1 MPMKYFLVMMLAAN
15 AMVAQTRT
23 IPAEIEIDFTVREFG
38 LSKVEGGFQSD
49 GLPAEATFEGDM
61 LMAFE
66 GCVAANSFATGVAAR
81 DRNVV
86 NKEEF
91 LDAEKYPTICFTAD
105 KIEFVGKIGSK
116 TTYDMRGDLTLRG
129 ETHPIEVR
137 VVQMDAKSLEAS
149 FSIDRTQ
156 WSVGTGPAALVI
168 SDNVDLVAKIN
179 LN

>member
-1 MPMKYFLVMMLAAN
+1 MKYFHVMMLAAN
-15 AMVAQTRT
+15 ALVAQTRT
-23 IPAEIEIDFTVREFG
+23 VPAEIEIDFIVREFG
-38 LSKVEGGFQSD
+38 LSKVEGGFLSD
-49 GLPAEATFEGDM
+49 GMPAEAKFEGD
-61 LMAFE
+61 LLVAFE
-66 GCVAANSFATGVAAR
+66 GCVAANSFSTGVAAR

-91 LDAEKYPTICFTAD
+91 LDAENYSTICFTAN
-105 KIEFVGKIGSK
+105 KIEFVGKIESK

-137 VVQMDAKSLEAS
+137 VVQLDVKSLEAS

-156 WSVGTGPAALVI
+156 WSVGTGPAALFV
-168 SDNVDLVAKIN
+168 SDNVDVVAKIN

>member
-1 MPMKYFLVMMLAAN
+1 MKYFLLMMLAAN
-15 AMVAQTRT
+15 ALVAQTRT
-23 IPAEIEIDFTVREFG
+23 IPAEIEIDFTVTEFG

-49 GLPAEATFEGDM
+49 GISAEATFEGDM

-66 GCVAANSFATGVAAR
+66 GCVVANSFATGVAAR

-137 VVQMDAKSLEAS
+137 VVQTDAKSLEAS

-156 WSVGTGPAALVI
+156 WSVGTGPAALFV
-168 SDNVDLVAKIN
+168 SDNVDLVANIN

>member
-1 MPMKYFLVMMLAAN
+1 MKYFLLMMLAAN
-15 AMVAQTRT
+15 ALVAQTRT

-38 LSKVEGGFQSD
+38 LS
-49 GLPAEATFEGDM
+49 
-61 LMAFE
+61 
-66 GCVAANSFATGVAAR
+66 
-81 DRNVV
+81 NVV

-91 LDAEKYPTICFTAD
+91 LEAEKYPTICFTAD
-105 KIEFVGKIGSK
+105 KIDFVGKIGPK

-137 VVQMDAKSLEAS
+137 VVQTDAKSLEAS

>member
-1 MPMKYFLVMMLAAN
+1 MKYFLVMMLAAN
-15 AMVAQTRT
+15 ALVAQTRT
-23 IPAEIEIDFTVREFG
+23 IPAEIEIEFTVKEFG

-49 GLPAEATFEGDM
+49 GLSAEATFEGDI
-61 LMAFE
+61 LVAFE

-91 LDAEKYPTICFTAD
+91 LNAEKYPTICFTAN
-105 KIEFVGKIGSK
+105 KIEFVGKIGNE

-137 VVQMDAKSLEAS
+137 VLQKSSTELEAH

>member
-1 MPMKYFLVMMLAAN
+1 MKYFLLMMLAVN
-15 AMVAQTRT
+15 AMAAQTQT
-23 IPAEIEIDFTVREFG
+23 IPAEIEIEFTVREFG
-38 LSKVEGGFQSD
+38 LSKVEGSLYSD
-49 GLPAEATFEGDM
+49 GTPAEATFEGDM
-61 LMAFE
+61 LVAFE
-66 GCVAANSFATGVAAR
+66 GCVAAISFATGVAAR
-81 DRNVV
+81 DRNVI

-149 FSIDRTQ
+149 FSI
-156 WSVGTGPAALVI
+156 
-168 SDNVDLVAKIN
+168 
-179 LN
+179 

>member
-15 AMVAQTRT
+15 ALVAQTQT

-38 LSKVEGGFQSD
+38 LSVEGGFHSD

-61 LMAFE
+61 LVAFE
-66 GCVAANSFATGVAAR
+66 GCVAANSFGTGVAAR
-81 DRNVV
+81 DRNVI

-137 VVQMDAKSLEAS
+137 VVQKSSKELEAI
-149 FSIDRTQ
+149 FTIDRTQ

>member
-1 MPMKYFLVMMLAAN
+1 MKYFHVMLLAASGV
-15 AMVAQTRT
+15 VAKTRCV
-23 IPAEIEIDFTVREFG
+23 PAEIEIDCIVREFG
-38 LSKVEGGFQSD
+38 LSKVEGGCQSD
-49 GLPAEATFEGDM
+49 GTPAEARFEGDM
-61 LMAFE
+61 LVAFE

-81 DRNVV
+81 DRNVI

-91 LDAEKYPTICFTAD
+91 LYAENYPTICFTAD

-137 VVQMDAKSLEAS
+137 VVQKDAKSLEAS

>member
-1 MPMKYFLVMMLAAN
+1 MKYLFVLMFAAN
-15 AMVAQTRT
+15 VMVAQTQT
-23 IPAEIEIDFTVREFG
+23 IPADIEIAFTVREFG
-38 LSKVEGGFQSD
+38 LSKVQGWFYSD
-49 GLPAEATFEGDM
+49 GTPSEATFKDGT
-61 LMAFE
+61 LVAFE

-91 LDAEKYPTICFTAD
+91 LNAEKYPTICFTAN
-105 KIEFVGKIGSK
+105 KIEFVGKIGNE

-137 VVQMDAKSLEAS
+137 VVQTDAKSLEAS

>member
-15 AMVAQTRT
+15 ALVAQTRS

-38 LSKVEGGFQSD
+38 LSVEGRFQSD
-49 GLPAEATFEGDM
+49 GLPGEATFEGDM
-61 LMAFE
+61 LVAFE

-91 LDAEKYPTICFTAD
+91 LDAENHPTICFTAD
-105 KIEFVGKIGSK
+105 KIEFVGKIGPK

-137 VVQMDAKSLEAS
+137 VVQTDAKSLEAT

-156 WSVGTGPAALVI
+156 WSVGTGPAALFV
-168 SDNVDLVAKIN
+168 SDNVDLVANIN

>member
-1 MPMKYFLVMMLAAN
+1 MKYLIVLMLAAN
-15 AMVAQTRT
+15 IIVAQTRT
-23 IPAEIEIDFTVREFG
+23 VPAEIEIEFTVREFG
-38 LSKVEGGFQSD
+38 LSKVQGWFYSD
-49 GLPAEATFEGDM
+49 GVPAEATFEGDM
-61 LMAFE
+61 LLAFE

-91 LDAEKYPTICFTAD
+91 LNAERYPTICFTAD
-105 KIEFVGKIGSK
+105 KIEFVGKIGPK

-137 VVQMDAKSLEAS
+137 VVQTDAKSLEAS

-156 WSVGTGPAALVI
+156 WSVGTGPAALAI
-168 SDNVDLVAKIN
+168 SDLVVIVAHIN

>member
-1 MPMKYFLVMMLAAN
+1 MKYFLLMMLAAN
-15 AMVAQTRT
+15 ALVAQTRT
-23 IPAEIEIDFTVREFG
+23 IPAEIEIDFTVTEFG
-38 LSKVEGGFQSD
+38 LKQVVGWFYSD
-49 GLPAEATFEGDM
+49 GTLAEATFQGDM
-61 LMAFE
+61 LVAFE

-91 LDAEKYPTICFTAD
+91 LYAEKYPTICFTAN
-105 KIEFVGKIGSK
+105 KIEFVGKIGPK
-116 TTYDMRGDLTLRG
+116 TTYDMRGDLTLRE

-137 VVQMDAKSLEAS
+137 VVQTDAKSLEAS

-156 WSVGTGPAALVI
+156 WSVGIGPAALFV

>member
-1 MPMKYFLVMMLAAN
+1 MKYFLVMILAAN
-15 AMVAQTRT
+15 ALVAQTRT

-49 GLPAEATFEGDM
+49 GISAEATFNGDM
-61 LMAFE
+61 LVAFE

-91 LDAEKYPTICFTAD
+91 LNAENYPMICFTAD
-105 KIEFVGKIGSK
+105 KIEFVGKIGPK

-137 VVQMDAKSLEAS
+137 VVQKSSKELEAI
-149 FSIDRTQ
+149 FTIDRTQ

-168 SDNVDLVAKIN
+168 SDNVDLVAYIN

>member
-1 MPMKYFLVMMLAAN
+1 MPMKYLLVMMLAAN
-15 AMVAQTRT
+15 ALVAQTRT

-49 GLPAEATFEGDM
+49 GLPGEATFEGDM
-61 LMAFE
+61 LVAFE

-91 LDAEKYPTICFTAD
+91 LDAEKYPSICFTAD
-105 KIEFVGKIGSK
+105 KIEFVGKIGPK

-137 VVQMDAKSLEAS
+137 VVQTDAKSLEAT

-156 WSVGTGPAALVI
+156 WSVGTGPAAFFV
-168 SDNVDLVAKIN
+168 SDNVDLVAKVN

>member
-1 MPMKYFLVMMLAAN
+1 MKYFLAMMLAAN
-15 AMVAQTRT
+15 ALVAQTRT
-23 IPAEIEIDFTVREFG
+23 IPAEIEIEFTVREFG
-38 LSKVEGGFQSD
+38 LKQVVGWFNSD
-49 GLPAEATFEGDM
+49 ETSAETRFEGDM
-61 LMAFE
+61 LVAFE
-66 GCVAANSFATGVAAR
+66 GCVAANSFGTGVAAR

-91 LDAEKYPTICFTAD
+91 LDAEKYPTICFTAN
-105 KIEFVGKIGSK
+105 KIEFVGKIGPK

-137 VVQMDAKSLEAS
+137 VVQKSSKELEAI
-149 FSIDRTQ
+149 FTIDRTQ

>member
-1 MPMKYFLVMMLAAN
+1 MRYFLVMMLAAN
-15 AMVAQTRT
+15 ALVAQTRT
-23 IPAEIEIDFTVREFG
+23 VPAEIEIDFIVREFG

-49 GLPAEATFEGDM
+49 GTQAEARFEGDM
-61 LMAFE
+61 LVAFE
-66 GCVAANSFATGVAAR
+66 GSVAANSFATGVAAR
-81 DRNVV
+81 DRNVI

-91 LDAEKYPTICFTAD
+91 LDAENYPTICFTAD
-105 KIEFVGKIGSK
+105 KIEFVGKIEPK

-137 VVQMDAKSLEAS
+137 VVQKSSKELEAI
-149 FSIDRTQ
+149 FTIDRTQ

>member
-1 MPMKYFLVMMLAAN
+1 MKYFLVTMFAAN
-15 AMVAQTRT
+15 ALVAQTRT
-23 IPAEIEIDFTVREFG
+23 VPAEIEIEFTVREFG
-38 LSKVEGGFQSD
+38 LKQVVGWFYSD
-49 GLPAEATFEGDM
+49 ETSAETKFEGDM
-61 LMAFE
+61 LVAFE
-66 GCVAANSFATGVAAR
+66 GCVAANSFGTGVATR

-91 LDAEKYPTICFTAD
+91 LDAEKYPTICFTAN

-137 VVQMDAKSLEAS
+137 VVQKEAKSLEAS

>member
-1 MPMKYFLVMMLAAN
+1 MRKFAPMRTFALLLLPFFALAQSHNDAKDLLN
-15 AMVAQTRT
+15 KVYEKTL
-23 IPAEIEIDFTVREFG
+23 G
-38 LSKVEGGFQSD
+38 LETHPHTASPP
-49 GLPAEATFEGDM
+49 LPRPQ
-61 LMAFE
+61 
-66 GCVAANSFATGVAAR
+66 N
-81 DRNVV
+81 
-86 NKEEF
+86 
-91 LDAEKYPTICFTAD
+91 PAD

>member
-1 MPMKYFLVMMLAAN
+1 MKKILITILKIVLPVLLGVYISWYFW
-15 AMVAQTRT
+15 T
-23 IPAEIEIDFTVREFG
+23 
-38 LSKVEGGFQSD
+38 
-49 GLPAEATFEGDM
+49 
-61 LMAFE
+61 
-66 GCVAANSFATGVAAR
+66 SF
-81 DRNVV
+81 DEEH
-86 NKEEF
+86 KEEF

>member
-1 MPMKYFLVMMLAAN
+1 MKYFLLMMLAAN
-15 AMVAQTRT
+15 ALVAQTRT

-49 GLPAEATFEGDM
+49 GLPGEATFEGDM
-61 LMAFE
+61 LVAFE

-137 VVQMDAKSLEAS
+137 VVQKSSKELEAI
-149 FSIDRTQ
+149 FTIDRTQ
-156 WSVGTGPAALVI
+156 WSVGTGPAALFV

>member
-1 MPMKYFLVMMLAAN
+1 MILAAN
-15 AMVAQTRT
+15 ALVAQTRT
-23 IPAEIEIDFTVREFG
+23 IPAEIEIDFTVTEFG

-49 GLPAEATFEGDM
+49 GISAEATFEGDM

-66 GCVAANSFATGVAAR
+66 GCVVANSFATGVAAR

-137 VVQMDAKSLEAS
+137 VVQTDAKSLEAS

-156 WSVGTGPAALVI
+156 WSVGIGPAALFV

>member
-1 MPMKYFLVMMLAAN
+1 MKYFLLMMLAVN
-15 AMVAQTRT
+15 AMAAQTQT
-23 IPAEIEIDFTVREFG
+23 IPAEIEIEFTVREFG
-38 LSKVEGGFQSD
+38 LSKVEGSLYSD
-49 GLPAEATFEGDM
+49 GTPAEATFEGDM
-61 LMAFE
+61 LVAFE

-137 VVQMDAKSLEAS
+137 VVQKSSKELEAI
-149 FSIDRTQ
+149 FTIDRTQ

>member
-1 MPMKYFLVMMLAAN
+1 MKYLLVLLLAAN
-15 AMVAQTRT
+15 VLVGQTQT
-23 IPAEIEIDFTVREFG
+23 VPAEIEIEFTVREFG
-38 LSKVEGGFQSD
+38 FSKVTGWFYSD
-49 GLPAEATFEGDM
+49 GMSAEATFEDDI
-61 LMAFE
+61 LLTFK
-66 GCVAANSFATGVAAR
+66 GCVAANSFRTDIAAR

-91 LDAEKYPTICFTAD
+91 LHAEKYPMICFTAD
-105 KIEFVGKIGSK
+105 KIEFVGKIGPK
-116 TTYDMRGDLTLRG
+116 TTYGMRGDLTLRG

-156 WSVGTGPAALVI
+156 WSVGTGPAALFV
-168 SDNVDLVAKIN
+168 SDNVDLVAKVN

>member
-1 MPMKYFLVMMLAAN
+1 MPMKYFLVMMLAVKAL
-15 AMVAQTRT
+15 VAQTRT

-38 LSKVEGGFQSD
+38 LSKVEGRFQSD
-49 GLPAEATFEGDM
+49 GMPAEATFKGDM
-61 LMAFE
+61 LVAFE
-66 GCVAANSFATGVAAR
+66 GCVAANSFATGIAAR

-91 LDAEKYPTICFTAD
+91 LDAENYPTICFTAD

-137 VVQMDAKSLEAS
+137 VVQKSSKELEAI
-149 FSIDRTQ
+149 FTIDRTQ

-168 SDNVDLVAKIN
+168 SDNVDLVANIN